1 MNKHEIV
8 QAKLRIPEYS
18 IKLSESKTTG
28 EQGKLISMFY
38 KTDYKKTKEIYNEL
52 KTLIL
57 E

>member
-8 QAKLRIPEYS
+8 QAKLRILEYS
-18 IKLSESKTTG
+18 IKLQESKTTG
-28 EQGKLISMFY
+28 EQGELISMFY